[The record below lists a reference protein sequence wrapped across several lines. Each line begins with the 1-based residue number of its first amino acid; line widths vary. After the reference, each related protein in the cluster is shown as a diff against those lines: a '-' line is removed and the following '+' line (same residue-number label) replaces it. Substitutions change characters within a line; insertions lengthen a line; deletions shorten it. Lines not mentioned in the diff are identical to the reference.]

1 MSEGAGGWLWL
12 VVDVGLVAALKIVL
26 ACGTLQYRKDEGRAT
41 GGSGAKGSTGLIEN
55 GSMTC

>member
-1 MSEGAGGWLWL
+1 VSEGAGGWLWL

-41 GGSGAKGSTGLIEN
+41 GGSGAKGQPDSSRMRL
-55 GSMTC
+55 